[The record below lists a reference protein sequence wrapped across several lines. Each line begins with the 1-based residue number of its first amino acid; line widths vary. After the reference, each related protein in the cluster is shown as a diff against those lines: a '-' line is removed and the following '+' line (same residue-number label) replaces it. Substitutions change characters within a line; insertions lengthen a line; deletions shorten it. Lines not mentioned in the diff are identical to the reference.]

1 MNPNRVTRRNHKW
14 PSHTNTLKGPH
25 MNKLFAALIAG
36 LIASSSFAASHV
48 GAPMAGAAP
57 MEAMKPGDPKP
68 EAAAQAK
75 VDARKEASMTA
86 MQPEAMTAGSEKAEA
101 RAEMKKHKKA
111 KIGKK
116 NSTDAQMKRDA
127 EKL

>member
-1 MNPNRVTRRNHKW
+1 
-14 PSHTNTLKGPH
+14 

-75 VDARKEASMTA
+75 VDARKEASMDKMQKGRMTA